1 MYRSP
6 NCVGDNRTDFIR
18 GASVVCMEMASW
30 SSSILLGLAEYL
42 VVLIPAALIGLWLT
56 GRRETSF
63 FVFVTVVVS
72 LVVSYAM
79 SLVYSHPA
87 PYMVTETLVS
97 GPPENSF
104 PSQHTTVM
112 FAMVWPLL
120 YRKRRRLAGV
130 FLVGAIL
137 TGIGRVLVGFHYPLD
152 ILGAV
157 VASIIGTILVV
168 IAHEYVATV
177 GQWAI
182 ELDDRLR
189 ELFIT

>member
-1 MYRSP
+1 MVMGSLSR
-6 NCVGDNRTDFIR
+6 
-18 GASVVCMEMASW
+18 
-30 SSSILLGLAEYL
+30 SILFGLAEYL
-42 VVLIPAALIGLWLT
+42 VVLVPAALVGLWLT

-79 SLVYSHPA
+79 SLIYSHPA
-87 PYMVTETLVS
+87 PYMVSQTLVS

-130 FLVGAIL
+130 FFIGAVL
-137 TGIGRVLVGFHYPLD
+137 TGIARVSVGFHYPID

-157 VASIIGTILVV
+157 VASIIGTVLVV

-182 ELDDRLR
+182 ELDNRIR
-189 ELFIT
+189 ERFIH